1 MKRSHCVIESWM
13 IDFFNIKGDK
23 LIIYS
28 IIYGFSQDGHSMYMG
43 SREYLSKWCGCSV
56 KNVQRILNGL
66 VEDKLILRY
75 KVAGQKTRGYK
86 ANLDKINECIKD
98 DEKHKKSFGNQI
110 DDNNFTI
117 DFLR

>member
-1 MKRSHCVIESWM
+1 MRRSHCVIESWM
-13 IDFFNIKGDK
+13 IDYFNITGDK
-23 LIIYS
+23 LIIYA

-75 KVAGQKTRGYK
+75 KVVGQKTRGYR
-86 ANLDKINECIKD
+86 ANLDKITECIKD
-98 DEKHKKSFGNQI
+98 DEIHEKSFESHV
-110 DDNNFTI
+110 DHDELTI
-117 DFLR
+117 NYFK